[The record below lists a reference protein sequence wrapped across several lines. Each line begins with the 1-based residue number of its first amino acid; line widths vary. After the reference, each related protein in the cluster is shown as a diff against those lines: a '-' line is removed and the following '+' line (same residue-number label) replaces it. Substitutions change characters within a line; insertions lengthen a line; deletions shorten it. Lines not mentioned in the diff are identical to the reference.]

1 MVAERNA
8 YSAGLLRGPVGKKQG
23 QTMTSKETVIET
35 GASQGIGA
43 SVVQAVAVLF
53 SVMVVAAGLTSFAA
67 TGTAAASTRGDAPTA
82 GPAVDPSALVNQ
94 FIGTENEGW
103 DIPAVGEPFGMVQEA
118 PLVLNR
124 PGTRGN
130 SCDSPSAEKIY
141 GFSQSTINACN
152 FNYVPLMPTTGPVA
166 SSNPSDYAS
175 SFTHVHEQAHPDSY
189 QVLLDSGVRVD
200 LTATTRT
207 GWQRYTF
214 PQTSQANVLFNVGAR
229 ASGSEIRIVDDR
241 TIEGWAQYSNH
252 KAFFVAKL
260 SRPFTAYGTWN
271 GSQLTPGSRNSAN
284 PGRGSNGGWISF
296 DTTKDDAP
304 VVVKVGLSFTG
315 IAGARKNLDVETSQ
329 LGFDF
334 DAARQA
340 LHDKWNAL
348 LHQVAITG
356 GTHDQQV
363 VFYTALYHSVLD
375 PNVIGD
381 VDGQYMGFDGKLHT
395 ATDFTPY
402 SNLSLWDTF
411 RTQNQLI
418 EMLAPKVAH
427 DIDLSIL
434 AIARQQG
441 WLPRWFLG
449 TREGNIMTGD
459 PITSFLVEGWSKGL
473 LSGEYATEAYK
484 YIRENATKVPPPD
497 VPMNGRAGAEYFGRL
512 GYIPYGLKVTSTA
525 NCPTEGSGASC
536 CPTHGNDNDCYY
548 PVSSSLEYSAADASL
563 ALMAKGLGHTEDAQ
577 MFAQRGQSYHNL
589 FDKKIGFFRPR
600 TMDGTWLSPYDTNTG
615 NHAFHEGDPSQYQWL
630 VPQDPAGLVKML
642 GGRKAATSRLDQ
654 FFDYPGLLVHPE
666 KTAARTWVSDPYKYY
681 GPTTYDPDNEPNLLA
696 PYLYAWTGRPDKT
709 ATAVRAAET
718 LYTTAPGGMTG
729 NDDMGEMS
737 AWYVMSAIG
746 LYPTMSGANFYVV
759 TTPLFPHTVLS
770 IGAYN
775 DKQGGIL
782 TISAPGATMNKR
794 YIASAKVNG
803 KAWNRDWVGQSDI
816 AHGGTIEYALSTS
829 PTAWATAEED
839 APPSVDSVPS
849 TEHQLGAQLSPAQ
862 AVVEPSA
869 SSSSKQTFTL
879 TLLATTPGMSRMRV
893 AATLPPGWLVSNAST
908 NVEVAS
914 HGLPT
919 QVEVPLKI
927 TAPAGTKPGTYN
939 ISITATMPGAAPLQ
953 KQATISAQVPGSCGI
968 NTTTSCAVDLSGAYN
983 EDGVATQADPNQGNF
998 DGHGN
1003 SYAADLLP
1011 PPGPVTFGGVTYQAP
1026 PTTGTDPN
1034 FVKANGQA
1042 VVLPTGRYSRL
1053 DIVGAASNGSTG
1065 SDGLTAIVTY
1075 RNGSTASVPLMFT
1088 SWASRRPD
1096 FGNGVAL
1103 RMPYLL
1109 GAEGKSSEAVSLYQ
1123 TSLRLDPHKQIRAIS
1138 LPFRSVPI
1146 WVEPGLTGTA
1156 WDHDSDLQIYAMTL
1170 QRALQAAPNGVK
1182 EGSQG
1187 GAR

>member
-1 MVAERNA
+1 MPSLETPGAKE
-8 YSAGLLRGPVGKKQG
+8 QG
-23 QTMTSKETVIET
+23 QIMTSKKSVVVT
-35 GASQGIGA
+35 GASQRIGA
-43 SVVQAVAVLF
+43 AAVQAAAVLF
-53 SVMVVAAGLTSFAA
+53 SVIFVAIQLTLFAA
-67 TGTAAASTRGDAPTA
+67 SGTATASTRGNDPAA
-82 GPAVDPSALVNQ
+82 GTVVDPSALVNQ

-103 DIPAVGEPFGMVQEA
+103 DIPAAGEPFGMVQEA

-124 PGTRGN
+124 PGARGN
-130 SCDSPSAEKIY
+130 SCDSQSAARIY
-141 GFSQSTINACN
+141 GFSQSTINACG
-152 FNYVPLMPTTGPVA
+152 FNYVPLMPTTGPVT

-175 SFTHVHEQAHPDSY
+175 SFTHAHEQAHPDFY

-207 GWQRYTF
+207 GWQQYTF
-214 PQTSQANVLFNVGAR
+214 PRTTQANVLFNVGAR
-229 ASGSEIRIVDDR
+229 ASGSEIHIVDDR

-260 SRPFTAYGTWN
+260 SRPFKAYGTWN
-271 GSQLTPGSRNSAN
+271 GSKLTPGSHDSAN
-284 PGRGSNGGWISF
+284 PGRGLNGGWISF
-296 DTTKDDAP
+296 DTTQNDAP
-304 VVVKVGLSFTG
+304 VVVKLGLSFTG

-329 LGFDF
+329 FGFGFD
-334 DAARQA
+334 AVQRV

-348 LHQVAITG
+348 LHQVAVTG

-375 PNVIGD
+375 PNIIGD
-381 VDGQYMGFDGKLHT
+381 VDRQYMGFDGKLRM

-473 LSGEYATEAYK
+473 LSGDYAEEAYK
-484 YIRENATKVPPPD
+484 YIRENATKVPPPN

-512 GYIPYGLKVTSTA
+512 GYMPYGLKVTSTA
-525 NCPTEGSGASC
+525 NCSAEGSDSSC

-548 PVSSSLEYSAADASL
+548 PVSSSLEYAAADASL
-563 ALMAKGLGHTEDAQ
+563 ALMAKGLGHADDAQ

-600 TMDGTWLSPYDTNTG
+600 TLDGTWLSPYDTGTG

-630 VPQDPAGLVKML
+630 VPQDPTGLVKMM
-642 GGRKAATSRLDQ
+642 GGRKAATSRLDE
-654 FFDYPGLLVHPE
+654 FFDYSRLVVNPQS
-666 KTAARTWVSDPYKYY
+666 TAAHAWVSDPYDYY

-696 PYLYAWTGRPDKT
+696 PYMYAWVGRPDKT
-709 ATAVRAAET
+709 ATVVRAAET

-746 LYPTMSGANFYVV
+746 LYPTMSGSNFYVV
-759 TTPLFPHTVLS
+759 TTPLFPHTVLR
-770 IGAYN
+770 IGDYEN
-775 DKQGGIL
+775 KQGGTL
-782 TISAPGATMNKR
+782 TISASGASMAKR
-794 YIASAKVNG
+794 YVASAKVNG

-816 AHGGTIEYALSTS
+816 AHGGTIDYILSTS

-839 APPSVDSVPS
+839 APPSVDSVAS
-849 TEHQLGAQLSPAQ
+849 TVHQLGARLSPAQ

-869 SSSSKQTFTL
+869 SSSSKQTLTL
-879 TLLATTPGMSRMRV
+879 TLQATTPGTSQV
-893 AATLPPGWLVSNAST
+893 HVTATLPPGWLVSKAST
-908 NVEVAS
+908 SVMVAS
-914 HGLPT
+914 YGLPT
-919 QVEVPLKI
+919 QIGIPLEI
-927 TAPAGTKPGTYN
+927 TAPAGTRPGAYKV
-939 ISITATMPGAAPLQ
+939 SITAGMLGAAPVQ
-953 KQATISAQVPGSCGI
+953 KQATISVQAPVSCAI
-968 NTTTSCAVDLSGAYN
+968 ETSTSCAVDLSGAYN
-983 EDGVATQADPNQGNF
+983 EDGVATQSDPSQGNF
-998 DGHGN
+998 DGGGN

-1011 PPGPVTFGGVTYQAP
+1011 PPGPATFGGVTYQAP
-1026 PTTGTDPN
+1026 ATTGTDLN
-1034 FVKANGQA
+1034 FVKANGQSL
-1042 VVLPTGRYSRL
+1042 VLPTGRYSKL

-1065 SDGLTAIVTY
+1065 SDGLTAVVTY
-1075 RNGSTASVPLMFT
+1075 QNGSTASVPLKFT
-1088 SWASRRPD
+1088 GWTSSHPD
-1096 FGNGVAL
+1096 LDNGVAL
-1103 RMPYLL
+1103 RMPYRL
-1109 GAEGKSSEAVSLYQ
+1109 GAEGESSAPVALYQ
-1123 TSLRLDPHKQIRAIS
+1123 TTLRLDPHQQLRAIS

-1146 WVEPGLTGTA
+1146 WVAPGLTGIA
-1156 WDHDSDLQIYAMTL
+1156 WDHDSDLHIYAMTL
-1170 QRALQAAPNGVK
+1170 QRALQAAPNGGK
-1182 EGSQG
+1182 EAPQG
-1187 GAR
+1187 GRAGKAQK

>member
-1 MVAERNA
+1 MRARA
-8 YSAGLLRGPVGKKQG
+8 TSAR
-23 QTMTSKETVIET
+23 
-35 GASQGIGA
+35 
-43 SVVQAVAVLF
+43 
-53 SVMVVAAGLTSFAA
+53 
-67 TGTAAASTRGDAPTA
+67 
-82 GPAVDPSALVNQ
+82 PAVDPSALINE
-94 FIGTENEGW
+94 FIGTQNEGW

-130 SCDSPSAEKIY
+130 NCDSPSADKIY

-152 FNYVPLMPTTGPVA
+152 FNYVPLMPTTGAVT
-166 SSNPSDYAS
+166 SSNPSEYAS
-175 SFTHVHEQAHPDSY
+175 SFIHAREQAHPDYY

-214 PQTSQANVLFNVGAR
+214 PRTSQANVLFNIGAR
-229 ASGSEIRIVDDR
+229 ASGSEIQIVDHQ
-241 TIEGWAQYSNH
+241 TIEGWAQYSDH
-252 KAFFVAKL
+252 KVFFVAKL
-260 SRPFTAYGTWN
+260 SRSFTAYGTWN
-271 GSQLTPGSRNSAN
+271 GAQLNPGSRDSAIS
-284 PGRGSNGGWISF
+284 GKGSNGGWVSF

-304 VVVKVGLSFTG
+304 VVIKVGLSFTG
-315 IAGARKNLDVETSQ
+315 IAGARKNLNVETSQ
-329 LGFDF
+329 FGFDF
-334 DAARQA
+334 DAAREA
-340 LHDKWNAL
+340 LHQKWNAL
-348 LHQVAITG
+348 LQQVKVTG

-381 VDGQYMGFDGKLHT
+381 VDGQYMGFNGKLHT

-411 RTQNQLI
+411 RTQNQLV
-418 EMLAPKVAH
+418 EMLAPTVAH

-434 AIARQQG
+434 AIAGQQG

-473 LSGEYATEAYK
+473 LSGKDATEAYK

-497 VPMNGRAGAEYFGRL
+497 LPMNGRAGAEYFGRL

-525 NCPTEGSGASC
+525 NCPTEGSDASC

-563 ALMAKGLGHTEDAQ
+563 ALMAKGLGQTEDAQ

-589 FDKKIGFFRPR
+589 FDNKIGFFRPR

-630 VPQDPAGLVKML
+630 VPQDPAGLVKIL
-642 GGRKAATSRLDQ
+642 GGRKAAISRLDQ
-654 FFDYPGLLVHPE
+654 FFDYSGLLVNPQ
-666 KTAARTWVSDPYKYY
+666 KTAAHAWVSDPYKYY

-696 PYLYAWTGRPDKT
+696 PYMYAWAGRPDKT
-709 ATAVRAAET
+709 ATVVRAAET
-718 LYTTAPGGMTG
+718 LYTTTPGGMTG

-746 LYPTMSGANFYVV
+746 LYPTMNGANFYVV

-770 IGAYN
+770 IGTYK
-775 DKQGGIL
+775 DKQGGTL

-803 KAWNRDWVGQSDI
+803 KAWNRAWVSQADI
-816 AHGGTIEYALSTS
+816 AHGGTIDYALSTS

-839 APPSVDSVPS
+839 APPSVGAVTS
-849 TEHQLGAQLSPAQ
+849 TLHQLSAELSPAH

-869 SSSSKQTFTL
+869 SSPSKQMLTL
-879 TLLATTPGMSRMRV
+879 TLLATNPATSHV
-893 AATLPPGWLVSNAST
+893 HVTATLPPGWLVLKAST
-908 NVEVAS
+908 DVEVAS
-914 HGLPT
+914 YGLPT
-919 QVEVPLKI
+919 QIKIPLEI
-927 TAPAGTKPGTYN
+927 TAQAGTKPGIYKVS
-939 ISITATMPGAAPLQ
+939 ISASMPGTAPVQ
-953 KQATISAQVPGSCGI
+953 KEATILAQAAGRCAME
-968 NTTTSCAVDLSGAYN
+968 TSTLCAVDLSDAYN
-983 EDGVATQADPNQGNF
+983 QDGVATQADPTEGNF
-998 DGHGN
+998 DGQGN
-1003 SYAADLLP
+1003 SYVANLLP
-1011 PPGPVTFGGVTYQAP
+1011 GPGAATFGGVTYRAP
-1026 PTTGTDPN
+1026 STAGTERN
-1034 FVKANGQA
+1034 FIKANGQA
-1042 VVLPTGRYSRL
+1042 VVFPSGHYSRL

-1075 RNGSTASVPLMFT
+1075 QNGSTAAVPLKFT
-1088 SWASRRPD
+1088 NWTSRRPD
-1096 FGNGVAL
+1096 FDNGVAL
-1103 RMPYLL
+1103 RMPYRL
-1109 GAEGKSSEAVSLYQ
+1109 GPAGKSSVAVSLYQ
-1123 TSLRLDPHKQIRAIS
+1123 TTLRLDPHQQIRAIS
-1138 LPFRSVPI
+1138 LPFRSVPL

-1156 WDHDSDLQIYAMTL
+1156 WDRDSDLQIYAMTL
-1170 QRALQAAPNGVK
+1170 QRAHPAASDGVM
-1182 EGSQG
+1182 EGPQG
-1187 GAR
+1187 GPR

>member
-1 MVAERNA
+1 MPRRRV
-8 YSAGLLRGPVGKKQG
+8 LL
-23 QTMTSKETVIET
+23 
-35 GASQGIGA
+35 
-43 SVVQAVAVLF
+43 
-53 SVMVVAAGLTSFAA
+53 LT
-67 TGTAAASTRGDAPTA
+67 PTLL
-82 GPAVDPSALVNQ
+82 VDQ

-103 DIPAVGEPFGMVQEA
+103 DIPATGEPFGMVQEA

-130 SCDSPSAEKIY
+130 SCDSPSAAKIS

-152 FNYVPLMPTTGPVA
+152 FNYVPLMPTTGPVT

-175 SFTHVHEQAHPDSY
+175 GFSHDHEQARPDSY

-207 GWQRYTF
+207 GWQQYTF
-214 PQTSQANVLFNVGAR
+214 PRTSQANVLINVGAR
-229 ASGSEIRIVDDR
+229 ASGSEIQIVDDR

-260 SRPFTAYGTWN
+260 SRPFMAYGTWN
-271 GSQLTPGSRNSAN
+271 GSQLTPGSRDSAN

-296 DTTKDDAP
+296 DTTKDDTP
-304 VVVKVGLSFTG
+304 VVVKLGLSFTG

-329 LGFDF
+329 LGFGF

-473 LSGEYATEAYK
+473 LSGEYAEEAYK
-484 YIRENATKVPPPD
+484 YIRENATKVPPPE
-497 VPMNGRAGAEYFGRL
+497 VPMNGRAGAEYFDRL
-512 GYIPYGLKVTSTA
+512 GYMPYGLKVTLTA
-525 NCPTEGSGASC
+525 NCSAEGSGSSC

-548 PVSSSLEYSAADASL
+548 PVSSSLEYAAADASL
-563 ALMAKGLGHTEDAQ
+563 ALMAKGLGHTDDAQ

-630 VPQDPAGLVKML
+630 VPQDPAGLIKMM

-654 FFDYPGLLVHPE
+654 FFDYPGLLVNPQN
-666 KTAARTWVSDPYKYY
+666 TAAHTWVSDPYNYY

-696 PYLYAWTGRPDKT
+696 PYMYAWTGRPDKT
-709 ATAVRAAET
+709 ATVVRAAEA

-746 LYPTMSGANFYVV
+746 LYPTMSGSNFYVM
-759 TTPLFPHTVLS
+759 TTPLFPHTVVS
-770 IGAYN
+770 IAAYE
-775 DKQGGIL
+775 DKQGGTL
-782 TISAPGATMNKR
+782 TISAPGASMDKR
-794 YIASAKVNG
+794 YITSAKVNG
-803 KAWNRDWVGQSDI
+803 KAWNRDWVRQSDI
-816 AHGGTIEYALSTS
+816 AHGGTIAYALSTS

-839 APPSVDSVPS
+839 APPSVDSVTS
-849 TEHQLGAQLSPAQ
+849 TERQLGAQFSPAQ

-869 SSSSKQTFTL
+869 SSSSKQTL
-879 TLLATTPGMSRMRV
+879 TLILQATTPGTSRVHV
-893 AATLPPGWLVSNAST
+893 AATLPPGWLVSTAST
-908 NVEVAS
+908 SVMVAS
-914 HGLPT
+914 YGLPT
-919 QVEVPLKI
+919 QVEMPLEI
-927 TAPAGTKPGTYN
+927 TAPAGTKPGAYKV
-939 ISITATMPGAAPLQ
+939 SITASMPGAAPVQ
-953 KQATISAQVPGSCGI
+953 KQATISAEIPGRCAIETSI
-968 NTTTSCAVDLSGAYN
+968 SCAVDLSGAYN
-983 EDGVATQADPNQGNF
+983 EDGVATQADPSQGNF
-998 DGHGN
+998 DGQGN

-1011 PPGPVTFGGVTYQAP
+1011 PPGEATFDGVTYQAP
-1026 PTTGTDPN
+1026 ATTGADPN

-1042 VVLPTGRYSRL
+1042 VVLPTGHYSRL

-1075 RNGSTASVPLMFT
+1075 QNGSTASVPLQFT
-1088 SWASRRPD
+1088 SWNSPHPD
-1096 FGNGVAL
+1096 FGNGIAL
-1103 RMPYLL
+1103 RLPYRL
-1109 GAEGKSSEAVSLYQ
+1109 GVGGKSSAAVSLYQ
-1123 TSLRLDPHKQIRAIS
+1123 TTLRLDPHQQIRAIS

-1146 WVEPGLTGTA
+1146 WVAPGLTGIA
-1156 WDHDSDLQIYAMTL
+1156 WDHDNDLHIYAMTL
-1170 QRALQAAPNGVK
+1170 QRARQAAPNRVK
-1182 EGSQG
+1182 EAPQRK
-1187 GAR
+1187 AR

>member
-1 MVAERNA
+1 
-8 YSAGLLRGPVGKKQG
+8 
-23 QTMTSKETVIET
+23 MTSRKTVIV
-35 GASQGIGA
+35 ARAPRGIGA
-43 SVVQAVAVLF
+43 AVVQAVAVLLP
-53 SVMVVAAGLTSFAA
+53 VMVVAAGLTWFAA
-67 TGTAAASTRGDAPTA
+67 AGAAASTRGNAPTA
-82 GPAVDPSALVNQ
+82 GPAVDRSTLVNE

-130 SCDSPSAEKIY
+130 NCDSPSAAKIY
-141 GFSQSTINACN
+141 GFSLSTINACN
-152 FNYVPLMPTTGPVA
+152 FNYVPLMPTTGPVT
-166 SSNPSDYAS
+166 SSNPLDYAS
-175 SFTHVHEQAHPDSY
+175 SFIHRHEQAHPDYY
-189 QVLLDSGVRVD
+189 QVLLDSGVQVD

-214 PQTSQANVLFNVGAR
+214 PRTSQANVLFNVGAR
-229 ASGSEIRIVDDR
+229 ASGSEIHIVDDR
-241 TIEGWAQYSNH
+241 TVEGWAQYSHH

-271 GSQLTPGSRNSAN
+271 GSQLTPGSRDSAN
-284 PGRGSNGGWISF
+284 PDRGSNGGWVSF
-296 DTTKDDAP
+296 DTTKDDAA
-304 VVVKVGLSFTG
+304 VVVKVGLSYTG
-315 IAGARKNLDVETSQ
+315 IAGARKNLDVETNQ
-329 LGFDF
+329 LSFDF
-334 DAARQA
+334 DLARQA
-340 LHDKWNAL
+340 LHHHWNAL
-348 LHQVAITG
+348 LDQVKVTG

-418 EMLAPKVAH
+418 EMLAPMVAH
-427 DIDLSIL
+427 DIDLSVL
-434 AIARQQG
+434 AIARQDG

-449 TREGNIMTGD
+449 TREGNVMTGD

-473 LSGEYATEAYK
+473 LSGEYAEEAYK
-484 YIRENATKVPPPD
+484 YVRENASEVPPPD
-497 VPMNGRAGAEYFGRL
+497 VPMNGRAGVAYFDRL

-536 CPTHGNDNDCYY
+536 CPTHGADNDCYY

-563 ALMAKGLGHTEDAQ
+563 ALMAKGLGHTDDAQ
-577 MFAQRGQSYHNL
+577 MFAQRGQFYHNV
-589 FDKKIGFFRPR
+589 FDKSLGFFRPR
-600 TMDGTWLSPYDTNTG
+600 TMDGAWLSPYDTNTG

-630 VPQDPAGLVKML
+630 VPQDPAGLVKMM

-654 FFDYPGLLVHPE
+654 FFDYPGLLVNPQRTVTH
-666 KTAARTWVSDPYKYY
+666 TWVSDPYMYY

-696 PYLYAWTGRPDKT
+696 PYMYAWTGRPVQT
-709 ATAVRAAET
+709 ATVVRAAET
-718 LYTTAPGGMTG
+718 LYTTDPRGMTG

-759 TTPLFPHTVLS
+759 TTPLFPHTIVS
-770 IGAYN
+770 IGAYK
-775 DKQGGIL
+775 DKQGGTL
-782 TISAPGATMNKR
+782 TISAPGASMNKR
-794 YIASAKVNG
+794 YIAAAKVNG

-816 AHGGTIEYALSTS
+816 AHGGAIDYALSTS

-839 APPSVDSVPS
+839 APPSVDSVTS
-849 TEHQLGAQLSPAQ
+849 TEHQLGAQFSPAQ

-879 TLLATTPGMSRMRV
+879 TLLATTPGMSRIHV
-893 AATLPPGWLVSNAST
+893 EATLPPGWLVSSAST
-908 NVEVAS
+908 NVELAS
-914 HGLPT
+914 YGLPT
-919 QVEVPLKI
+919 QVEVPLKV
-927 TAPAGTKPGTYN
+927 TAPAGTRAGAYKV
-939 ISITATMPGAAPLQ
+939 SITATMPGAAPVQ
-953 KQATISAQVPGSCGI
+953 KQATISAQLPGSCAI
-968 NTTTSCAVDLSGAYN
+968 ETSTSCAVDLRDLYN
-983 EDGVATQADPNQGNF
+983 QDGVATQAEPSQGNF

-1011 PPGPVTFGGVTYQAP
+1011 PPGAATFAGVTYQAP
-1026 PTTGTDPN
+1026 PTTGPN
-1034 FVKANGQA
+1034 FVKADGQA

-1075 RNGSTASVPLMFT
+1075 QDGSTASVQLNFT
-1088 SWASRRPD
+1088 SWDSRHPD

-1103 RMPYLL
+1103 RMPYRL
-1109 GAEGKSSEAVSLYQ
+1109 GNGGKSPAAVSLYQ
-1123 TSLRLDPHKQIRAIS
+1123 TTLQLDPHKQIRAIS

-1146 WVEPGLTGTA
+1146 WVPPGLTGTA

-1170 QRALQAAPNGVK
+1170 QRALTPTLNAVK
-1182 EGSQG
+1182 EGPQG
-1187 GAR
+1187 GRR

>member
-1 MVAERNA
+1 
-8 YSAGLLRGPVGKKQG
+8 
-23 QTMTSKETVIET
+23 MTSKKTAIVT
-35 GASQGIGA
+35 GALQGIGA
-43 SVVQAVAVLF
+43 AVVRAVAVLF
-53 SVMVVAAGLTSFAA
+53 SVVLVAAGLISFAA
-67 TGTAAASTRGDAPTA
+67 ANTAAASTRGDAPAA
-82 GPAVDPSALVNQ
+82 GPAVDPSALVNE

-130 SCDSPSAEKIY
+130 SCDSPSAAKIY

-152 FNYVPLMPTTGPVA
+152 FNYIPLMPTTGPVT

-175 SFTHVHEQAHPDSY
+175 SFTHDHERAHPDYY
-189 QVLLDSGVRVD
+189 QVLLDSGVQVD
-200 LTATTRT
+200 LTATMRT

-214 PQTSQANVLFNVGAR
+214 PRTSQADVLFNVGAR
-229 ASGSEIRIVDDR
+229 ASGSEIHIVDDR

-260 SRPFTAYGTWN
+260 SRAFTAYGIWN
-271 GSQLTPGSRNSAN
+271 GSQLAPGSRDSAN

-340 LHDKWNAL
+340 SHQRWNAL
-348 LHQVAITG
+348 LDQIKVTG
-356 GTHDQQV
+356 GTHDQQI

-381 VDGQYMGFDGKLHT
+381 VDGQYMGFDGKLQM
-395 ATDFTPY
+395 AKDFTPY

-418 EMLAPKVAH
+418 EMLAPSVAH

-473 LSGEYATEAYK
+473 LSGEYATEAYE
-484 YIRENATKVPPPD
+484 YLCENATKVPPPD
-497 VPMNGRAGAEYFGRL
+497 VPMNGRAGAEYFDRL

-563 ALMAKGLGHTEDAQ
+563 ALMANGLGHTDDAQ
-577 MFAQRGQSYHNL
+577 MFAQRGQSYRNL
-589 FDKKIGFFRPR
+589 FDKSIGIFRPR

-630 VPQDPAGLVKML
+630 VPQDPAGLVKMM
-642 GGRKAATSRLDQ
+642 GGRKAVTSRLDQ
-654 FFDYPGLLVHPE
+654 FFDYPGLLVNPQS
-666 KTAARTWVSDPYKYY
+666 TAAHAWVSDPYNYY

-696 PYLYAWTGRPDKT
+696 PYTYAWTGRPDKT
-709 ATAVRAAET
+709 ATVVRTAET

-759 TTPLFPHTVLS
+759 TTPLFPHTVVR
-770 IGAYN
+770 IGEYEN
-775 DKQGGIL
+775 KQGGTL
-782 TISAPGATMNKR
+782 TISAPGASMNKR

-803 KAWNRDWVGQSDI
+803 KAWNRDWVNQSDI
-816 AHGGTIEYALSTS
+816 AHGGTIDYALSTS
-829 PTAWATAEED
+829 PTTWATAEED
-839 APPSVDSVPS
+839 APPSVDSVMS
-849 TEHQLGAQLSPAQ
+849 SEHQLGAQFSPAQ

-869 SSSSKQTFTL
+869 SSSSKQTLTL
-879 TLLATTPGMSRMRV
+879 TLLATAPGASRMHV
-893 AATLPPGWLVSNAST
+893 AVTSPPGWVVSTASP

-914 HGLPT
+914 YGLPT
-919 QVEVPLKI
+919 QVEVPVTI
-927 TAPAGTKPGTYN
+927 TAPAGTRPGAYKV
-939 ISITATMPGAAPLQ
+939 SITASMPGAAPVQ
-953 KQATISAQVPGSCGI
+953 KQATISVQAPASCAFE
-968 NTTTSCAVDLSGAYN
+968 TSTSCAVDLSGAYN
-983 EDGVATQADPNQGNF
+983 EDGVATQADPSQGNF
-998 DGHGN
+998 DGQGN
-1003 SYAADLLP
+1003 SYVADLLP
-1011 PPGPVTFGGVTYQAP
+1011 PPGPATFGGVTYQAP
-1026 PTTGTDPN
+1026 PTSGTDPN

-1042 VVLPTGRYSRL
+1042 VVLPTGRYSSL
-1053 DIVGAASNGSTG
+1053 EIVGAASNGSTG

-1075 RNGSTASVPLMFT
+1075 QNGSTALVPLRFT
-1088 SWASRRPD
+1088 SWTSRHPD
-1096 FGNGVAL
+1096 FDNGVAL
-1103 RMPYLL
+1103 PMPYRL
-1109 GAEGKSSEAVSLYQ
+1109 GAAGKSSAAVSLYQ
-1123 TSLRLDPHKQIRAIS
+1123 TTLRLDPHQQIRAIS

-1146 WVEPGLTGTA
+1146 WVAPGLTGIA

-1170 QRALQAAPNGVK
+1170 QRALHAEPKGVK
-1182 EGSQG
+1182 ESPQG
-1187 GAR
+1187 GPR

>member
-1 MVAERNA
+1 
-8 YSAGLLRGPVGKKQG
+8 
-23 QTMTSKETVIET
+23 
-35 GASQGIGA
+35 
-43 SVVQAVAVLF
+43 LF
-53 SVMVVAAGLTSFAA
+53 SVILVAVGLTSFAA
-67 TGTAAASTRGDAPTA
+67 AGTVAASTRGRSPAA
-82 GPAVDPSALVNQ
+82 RPAVDPSALVDE

-118 PLVLNR
+118 PLVVNR

-141 GFSQSTINACN
+141 GFSQATINACN
-152 FNYVPLMPTTGPVA
+152 FNYVPLMPTTGSVT

-175 SFTHVHEQAHPDSY
+175 SFTHTHEQAHPDSY

-229 ASGSEIRIVDDR
+229 ASSSEIQIVDNQ
-241 TIEGWAQYSNH
+241 TIEGWAQYRQR
-252 KAFFVAKL
+252 KVFFVAKL

-271 GSQLTPGSRNSAN
+271 GSQLTRGSRDSAN
-284 PGRGSNGGWISF
+284 SGRGSNGGWVSF
-296 DTTKDDAP
+296 DTTKNDAP
-304 VVVKVGLSFTG
+304 VVVKVGLSYTG
-315 IAGARKNLDVETSQ
+315 IVGARRNLDAETNK

-340 LHDKWNAL
+340 LHKRWNAL
-348 LHQVAITG
+348 LHQVTVTG

-381 VDGQYMGFDGKLHT
+381 VDGRYMGFDGKLHT
-395 ATDFTPY
+395 AKDFTPY

-411 RTQNQLI
+411 RTQNQLV
-418 EMLAPKVAH
+418 EMLAPMVAH
-427 DIDLSIL
+427 NVDLSIL
-434 AIARQQG
+434 AIARQDG

-473 LSGEYATEAYK
+473 LSGEHAKEAYK
-484 YIRENATKVPPPD
+484 YIRENATEVPPPD
-497 VPMNGRAGAEYFGRL
+497 IPMNGRAGAEYFDRL
-512 GYIPYGLKVTSTA
+512 GYLPYGLHVTSTTD
-525 NCPTEGSGASC
+525 CPTEGSSTSC
-536 CPTHGNDNDCYY
+536 CPTHGGDNDCYY
-548 PVSSSLEYSAADASL
+548 PVSSTLEYSAADASL
-563 ALMAKGLGHTEDAQ
+563 ALMAKGLGHTKDAQ
-577 MFAQRGQSYHNL
+577 MFAQLGQSYHNL
-589 FDKKIGFFRPR
+589 FDKSIGFFRPR
-600 TMDGTWLSPYDTNTG
+600 TMDGTWLSPYDTKTG

-630 VPQDPAGLVKML
+630 VPQDPAGLVKIM

-654 FFDYPGLLVHPE
+654 FFDYPGLLVNPQS
-666 KTAARTWVSDPYKYY
+666 TAAHAWVSDPYNYY

-696 PYLYAWTGRPDKT
+696 PYTYAWTGRPDKT
-709 ATAVRAAET
+709 ATVVRAAET

-746 LYPTMSGANFYVV
+746 LYPTMSGSNFYVV
-759 TTPLFPHTVLS
+759 TTPLFPRTVVS
-770 IGAYN
+770 IGAYKN
-775 DKQGGIL
+775 KQGGTLI
-782 TISAPGATMNKR
+782 ISAPGASMNKR

-803 KAWNRDWVGQSDI
+803 KAWNRDWVRQSHI
-816 AHGGTIEYALSTS
+816 AHGGTIDYTLTTS
-829 PTAWATAEED
+829 PATWATAEED
-839 APPSVDSVPS
+839 APPSVDSVKS

-869 SSSSKQTFTL
+869 SSSSKQTLTL
-879 TLLATTPGMSRMRV
+879 TLLATTPGTSQLHV
-893 AATLPPGWLVSNAST
+893 TATLPPGWLVSKAST
-908 NVEVAS
+908 DVKVAS
-914 HGLPT
+914 YGVPT

-927 TAPAGTKPGTYN
+927 TAPAGTKLGAYKV
-939 ISITATMPGAAPLQ
+939 SVSVSMQGAAPVQ
-953 KQATISAQVPGSCGI
+953 KEATISAQVPGSCAI
-968 NTTTSCAVDLSGAYN
+968 ETSTSCAVDLSGAYN
-983 EDGVATQADPNQGNF
+983 EDGVATHANPGQGDF

-1011 PPGPVTFGGVTYQAP
+1011 PPGPAIFGGVTYQAP
-1026 PTTGTDPN
+1026 PTTGTDLN
-1034 FVKANGQA
+1034 FIKANGQA

-1053 DIVGAASNGSTG
+1053 NIVGAASNGGTG

-1075 RNGSTASVPLMFT
+1075 KNGSTASVSLKFT

-1103 RMPYLL
+1103 RMPYRL
-1109 GAEGKSSEAVSLYQ
+1109 GAEGKNSVAVFLYQ
-1123 TSLRLDPHKQIRAIS
+1123 TTLRLDPHKQIRAIS

-1146 WVEPGLTGTA
+1146 WVAPGLTGTG

-1170 QRALQAAPNGVK
+1170 QHALSRPDDLRWDHPPARQALQKIPAAPRA
-1182 EGSQG
+1182 Q
-1187 GAR
+1187 R